1 MKIKCGNT
9 EFEMT
14 PEEFN
19 KIDLSKIPSFLGETA
34 KERLDKYCELL
45 KHGVRLEDINT
56 EHDIEFVKK
65 LEEAQNKLK
74 MSCYRMCRQHN
85 N

>member
-45 KHGVRLEDINT
+45 KQGVKLINV
-56 EHDIEFVKK
+56 D
-65 LEEAQNKLK
+65 
-74 MSCYRMCRQHN
+74 
-85 N
+85 